1 MKEPARTL
9 IGEIERVVSALPDTV
24 LFHGAGADG
33 LQRFAAI
40 MGVEP
45 PPGLAAFLTAHDGG
59 LLGPE
64 ARLLTVAESVARVT
78 GVKRTPGLSSWPAGL
93 WPIADRTGR
102 RYALDAEE
110 ANGDGEWP
118 VVEVTERGV
127 DRVGTSFLRFL
138 HVLCAELATGGVAGE
153 AAVAL
158 AETRCQRDPG
168 LADHWLDF
176 AELLEP
182 AGRSGEI
189 DATLASALRAA
200 TPPTPALMLA
210 IGMRA
215 VRAGD
220 DDGALRAFSDAIA
233 LEPIGARDDDARL
246 DAAALVSVLAAERGD
261 AAAAAAA
268 RALLGEAMV
277 ATAAFWRGEALAAL
291 AEPVATVEPSKG
303 SPPPATGAVG
313 QSPPAPTRS
322 TSLVGALALRIVGAL
337 DPEDRDLAK
346 LMAPTPALR
355 EGLRQLQAAREALE
369 SGHADAAAR
378 DARAALAL
386 PALAGL
392 GAAQA
397 FLAEALNAVRAPDA
411 VAAARKAT
419 ELNPALVDGWRELGD
434 AQLEAGVLKEA
445 EAAFRQVVA
454 MDATYGLGYAKLAQV
469 LLEEGRTLEALDAIG
484 EAGSRGGDPFFIA
497 AIRGD
502 IYAEMERH
510 HDAADAYDVALA
522 FEPEDHWA
530 LHQAALEHGLA
541 GNTARASELFQ
552 LAMERDHE
560 GCHQTLIDY
569 GDHLRRL
576 GRIGDA
582 VKLYRRA
589 VAAVPGDP
597 EWKQTLREAEREL
610 LAAPN

>member
-9 IGEIERVVSALPDTV
+9 IGEIERVVSALPDAV
-24 LFHGAGADG
+24 LFRGAAPDG
-33 LQRFAAI
+33 LARFQAV
-40 MGVEP
+40 MGVAP
-45 PPGLAAFLTAHDGG
+45 PPGLAAFLAAHDGG
-59 LLGPE
+59 VLGPE
-64 ARLLTVAESVARVT
+64 TRLLTMDEAAGRVS
-78 GVKRTPGLSSWPAGL
+78 GSRRTPGISAWPAGL
-93 WPIADRTGR
+93 WPIVDRAGR

-110 ANGDGEWP
+110 ASGDGEWP
-118 VVEVTERGV
+118 VVEVTEQGV

-138 HVLCAELATGGVAGE
+138 HVLCAELAAIGVPGE
-153 AAVAL
+153 SAIAL
-158 AETRCQRDPG
+158 CEARCQRDPG

-182 AGRSGEI
+182 EGRAAEI
-189 DATLASALRAA
+189 DSTLAAALRAA

-220 DDGALRAFSDAIA
+220 VDGALRAFSDAIA

-246 DAAALVSVLAAERGD
+246 DAAALVTVLAADRGD
-261 AAAAAAA
+261 RAAVAAA
-268 RALLGEAMV
+268 RALLGEATV

-291 AEPVATVEPSKG
+291 AEPSESADR
-303 SPPPATGAVG
+303 PPGVIGPFEGPL
-313 QSPPAPTRS
+313 SN
-322 TSLVGALALRIVGAL
+322 VGALAIRIVAAL
-337 DPEDRDLAK
+337 DPQDRDLPK
-346 LMAPTPALR
+346 LQAATPALR
-355 EGLRQLQAAREALE
+355 EGLARLQTAREELE
-369 SGHADAAAR
+369 AGRTEAAAR
-378 DARAALAL
+378 DARAVAAM
-386 PALAGL
+386 PALAEL

-397 FLAEALNAVRAPDA
+397 FLAEALNAARASDAAA
-411 VAAARKAT
+411 VAKRAI

-434 AQLEAGVLKEA
+434 GELEGGKLKEA
-445 EAAFRQVVA
+445 EAAFRQVVS

-469 LLEEGRTLEALDAIG
+469 LLEQGRTLEALEAIG

-510 HDAADAYDVALA
+510 IDAAEAYDLALA
-522 FEPEDHWA
+522 FEPDDHWA
-530 LHQAALEHGLA
+530 LHQAALEHGFA
-541 GNTARASELFQ
+541 GNNSRATELFAAA
-552 LAMERDHE
+552 LAHDRE
-560 GCHQTLIDY
+560 GCHQTLVDY

-597 EWKQTLREAEREL
+597 DWKQTLREAEREL